1 MNKYTVIDNG
11 SDYDYDYRVTVVDG
25 KQRMRELNQMLFSD
39 ISCAGPGIREKWM
52 TDASDSRNTLT
63 RCYYSSGR
71 DVYQITIDENGNA
84 VELLY
89 IVKGDKG
96 RLLSQIKFIEKEYYE
111 HKSHLTNS
119 KEVV

>member
-11 SDYDYDYRVTVVDG
+11 DDYDYDYRVTVVDG
-25 KQRMRELNQMLFSD
+25 KQRMRELNQMLFAD

-52 TDASDSRNTLT
+52 TDACLT
-63 RCYYSSGR
+63 RAYYSSGR
-71 DVYQITIDENGNA
+71 DIYQITIDENGDA

-111 HKSHLTNS
+111 RKRHLTNS
-119 KEVV
+119 KEVI